1 MYCLMYLCRNLENNN
16 LTGSIPVVLIDRC
29 KDGLLSTSLCENPN
43 LSGNVSCNKKKNRK
57 YNSFVPMIIV
67 SVVAL
72 SVLLLSAA
80 AIWCRAASKRKT
92 QLGYSTDANV
102 AIQHGS
108 FERKGRQFMYSEIV
122 QITKGFKRVLGKG
135 GHIDDTEVAVK
146 MLSPSSAQGFQQFLA
161 EVHLLM
167 RVHHRNLRSLVGY
180 CNDETNIEYM
190 ANGKL

>member
-1 MYCLMYLCRNLENNN
+1 
-16 LTGSIPVVLIDRC
+16 
-29 KDGLLSTSLCENPN
+29 
-43 LSGNVSCNKKKNRK
+43 
-57 YNSFVPMIIV
+57 MIIV

-135 GHIDDTEVAVK
+135 GHIDDTEV
-146 MLSPSSAQGFQQFLA
+146 
-161 EVHLLM
+161 HLLM